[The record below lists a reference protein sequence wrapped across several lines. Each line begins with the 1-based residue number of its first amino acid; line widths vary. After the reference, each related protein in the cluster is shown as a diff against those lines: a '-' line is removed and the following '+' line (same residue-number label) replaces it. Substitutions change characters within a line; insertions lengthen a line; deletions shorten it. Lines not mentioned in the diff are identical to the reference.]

1 MVVIFCSNW
10 RENKNASASIRRF
23 VEAQDPKAAEMAAV
37 QIVREDSTLQQVLND
52 PSDSPMIYAEEII
65 EATRQN
71 SESPNTG
78 YTFYNEEN
86 KL

>member
-1 MVVIFCSNW
+1 
-10 RENKNASASIRRF
+10 
-23 VEAQDPKAAEMAAV
+23 MAAV